1 MSTNRKAE
9 ILYSLVEA
17 HYGDKTTLEDRE
29 EIRKSLDVILEAVD
43 ALRTVKLDNGDEPY
57 QFFKPSGVE
66 Q

>member
-1 MSTNRKAE
+1 MSTNREAE
-9 ILYSLVEA
+9 ILYSLVET
-17 HYGDKTTLEDRE
+17 HYGDRATYEDRE

-43 ALRTVKLDNGDEPY
+43 ALRAVKLDNCDEPY